1 MDRKRWID
9 DFTVLHG
16 RKPTIAELQEGETKH
31 LAPNQVAV
39 ADLAQ
44 NQALGSQPQVPGVG
58 ETSASLGG
66 ASKPFPHNQ
75 QASQPQFDQANLS
88 GRPFLAEQPYLATKK
103 AKTLWN
109 TQLTALG
116 LLSRGAILILVAF
129 GGYVVG
135 YLFA

>member
-16 RKPTIAELQEGETKH
+16 RKPTVAELQEGETQH

-44 NQALGSQPQVPGVG
+44 NQAPGSQPKV
-58 ETSASLGG
+58 SASGGVNPSLGSS
-66 ASKPFPHNQ
+66 SKPFPNNQ
-75 QASQPQFDQANLS
+75 QAFQPQFNQAS
-88 GRPFLAEQPYLATKK
+88 RPGQSFSAEQPYLTTKK
-103 AKTLWN
+103 TKTLWN

-129 GGYVVG
+129 VGYIVG

>member
-31 LAPNQVAV
+31 LAPHQVAV

-44 NQALGSQPQVPGVG
+44 NQPLGSQPQAPGVDG
-58 ETSASLGG
+58 KSSSLEGDFT
-66 ASKPFPHNQ
+66 PFPNNL

-88 GRPFLAEQPYLATKK
+88 GQPFLAEQPYLATKK

-129 GGYVVG
+129 VGYVVG